1 MKRLKG
7 KAVAFSLL
15 LTTFTLGFY
24 SCQDDQNDL
33 SDYFSQQDHDFAIN
47 ATYSNIAEIQIGELA
62 FQKSDNDSV
71 MNYGKEM
78 IMDHNPIRYKMD
90 SIARELKITL
100 PTKMDK
106 SHQTV
111 YNRLSGLTGF
121 AFDTS
126 YIHNQILDHQ
136 AALLMMEKQKAN
148 GNNQKLIE
156 YAKESLI
163 LLDEHLQHA
172 TKLSAWLNETGGVKK

>member
-1 MKRLKG
+1 MKRLQR
-7 KAVAFSLL
+7 KAVVFSLL
-15 LTTFTLGFY
+15 LTIFSLGFY
-24 SCQDDQNDL
+24 SCQDDETDL

-47 ATYSNIAEIQIGELA
+47 ATYSNIAEIQLGELA

-111 YNRLSGLTGF
+111 YNRLSGLTSF
-121 AFDTS
+121 AFDTAYMRS
-126 YIHNQILDHQ
+126 QILDHQ
-136 AALLMMEKQKAN
+136 AALSMMEKQRDS
-148 GNNQKLIE
+148 GNNKKLID
-156 YAKESLI
+156 YAKENLI

-172 TKLSAWLNETGGVKK
+172 TRLSAWLNETGGVNQ